1 MTDHVA
7 HQDHNDESLAP
18 QWSRVFCGGVCAV
31 IGVSALA
38 GGVASVLPLPKPA
51 WAMFLFEPVHL
62 LACVLGLMFARGR
75 FNNHA
80 AMTLLSIAGVFIL
93 ASPLAFIAIRGER
106 ISAIFGPVLLLR
118 TACGIALA
126 ATAGA
131 LVLNRKPATW
141 RPFLIGSALLA
152 PLGLVGGLFITG
164 IGRGSMQ
171 AVLGMAGFAGFM
183 VQLVLFMVVTALLA
197 AGVHL
202 VVRAFEQAQ
211 TQSRITE

>member
-1 MTDHVA
+1 MSEHLAHVHPTDTA
-7 HQDHNDESLAP
+7 TAP
-18 QWSRVFCGGVCAV
+18 AWSRILCGGVCV
-31 IGVSALA
+31 IIGVSAIA
-38 GGVASVLPLPKPA
+38 GAIASVLPLPKPA

-62 LACVLGLMFARGR
+62 LASIFGVMFARGR
-75 FNNHA
+75 HNRHP
-80 AMTLLSIAGVFIL
+80 AMTLLCIAGVFIL

-118 TACGIALA
+118 TACGFALA

-131 LVLNRKPATW
+131 LVLNRKPSTW

-152 PLGLVGGLFITG
+152 PLGLAGGMFVTG

-171 AVLGMAGFAGFM
+171 AVLGMSGFGGFM
-183 VQLVLFMVVTALLA
+183 VQLALFMVVTALLA

-202 VVRAFEQAQ
+202 VVRAFESAQ
-211 TQSRITE
+211 TQ